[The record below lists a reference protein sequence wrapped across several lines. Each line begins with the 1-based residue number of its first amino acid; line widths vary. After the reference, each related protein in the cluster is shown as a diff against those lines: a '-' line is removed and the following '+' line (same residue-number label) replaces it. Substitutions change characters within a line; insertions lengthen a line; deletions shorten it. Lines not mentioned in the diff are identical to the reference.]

1 MNILFT
7 SSTPFH
13 PLRGGVG
20 RVTDTL
26 CKELQKRGYQ
36 VFYLNADWVAEER
49 KKYKYPAP
57 VTILPIKN
65 IDDAQCVISYRKYLT
80 ENKIDVVINQ
90 DALYVDFYNNV
101 GDLPIKVISVIH
113 SNPLMNYN
121 HLLNDLLTL
130 RNNSLLERMKRIVRC
145 LLYLRVKKQLKEYI
159 DKRFGN
165 IILSS
170 DKILMLSPYYVQ
182 SLKNFGISVENKFD
196 YVYNPNSFPL
206 QTSLFKKKKEIIYVG
221 RLDNRSKK
229 VGRLIKVW
237 SKVGKKYPDWNLTIV
252 GDGPDRNQLEVLK
265 KKYQV
270 GNLTFEGFQSPIE
283 YYKRASIICMT
294 SSFEGFPMVL
304 IEAMQ
309 FGCVPIA
316 FDSFEAIHDVIIPE
330 KTGELVKPFKI
341 KDYINKLS
349 NLIDDDTK
357 RTTMSDAASMYVARF
372 DVKTIADR
380 WEYILET
387 L

>member
-1 MNILFT
+1 MNILFA

-113 SNPLMNYN
+113 NNPLMNYN

-304 IEAMQ
+304 VEAMQ

-357 RTTMSDAASMYVARF
+357 RTTMSDAASMYVTRF

>member
-113 SNPLMNYN
+113 NNPLMNYN

-182 SLKNFGISVENKFD
+182 SLTNFGISVENKFD

-304 IEAMQ
+304 VEAMQ

>member
-113 SNPLMNYN
+113 NNPLMNYN

-283 YYKRASIICMT
+283 YYKKASIICMT

-304 IEAMQ
+304 VEAMQ

>member
-113 SNPLMNYN
+113 TNPLMNYN

-304 IEAMQ
+304 VEAMQ

>member
-65 IDDAQCVISYRKYLT
+65 IDDAQCIISYRKYLT

-113 SNPLMNYN
+113 NNPLMNYN

-304 IEAMQ
+304 VEAMQ

>member
-113 SNPLMNYN
+113 NNPLMNYN

-304 IEAMQ
+304 VEAMQ

-341 KDYINKLS
+341 KEYINKLS

>member
-65 IDDAQCVISYRKYLT
+65 IDDAQCVISYRKYLI

-101 GDLPIKVISVIH
+101 GNLPIKVISVIH
-113 SNPLMNYN
+113 NNPLMNYN
-121 HLLNDLLTL
+121 HLLNELLTL

-304 IEAMQ
+304 VEAMQ

>member
-7 SSTPFH
+7 ASTPFH
-13 PLRGGVG
+13 PQRGGVG

-26 CKELQKRGYQ
+26 CKELLKRGYQ

-65 IDDAQCVISYRKYLT
+65 IDDAQCVISYRKYLI

-113 SNPLMNYN
+113 NNPLMNYN

-145 LLYLRVKKQLKEYI
+145 MLYLRVKKQLKEYI

-304 IEAMQ
+304 VEAMQ

>member
-1 MNILFT
+1 MNILFAA
-7 SSTPFH
+7 STPFH
-13 PLRGGVG
+13 PQRGGVG

-26 CKELQKRGYQ
+26 CKELLKRGYQ

-65 IDDAQCVISYRKYLT
+65 IDDAQCVISYRRYLI

-113 SNPLMNYN
+113 NNPLMNYN
-121 HLLNDLLTL
+121 YLLNDLLTL
-130 RNNSLLERMKRIVRC
+130 RNSSLLERMKRIVRC
-145 LLYLRVKKQLKEYI
+145 LLYFRVKKQLREYI
-159 DKRFGN
+159 DKRFVN
-165 IILSS
+165 IISSS

-304 IEAMQ
+304 VEAMQ

>member
-65 IDDAQCVISYRKYLT
+65 MDDAQCVISYRKYLT

-113 SNPLMNYN
+113 NNPLMNYN

-304 IEAMQ
+304 VEAMQ

>member
-113 SNPLMNYN
+113 NNPLMNYN
-121 HLLNDLLTL
+121 HLLNDLLSL

-304 IEAMQ
+304 VEAMQ

>member
-7 SSTPFH
+7 FSTPFH

-65 IDDAQCVISYRKYLT
+65 MDDAQCVISYRKYLT

-113 SNPLMNYN
+113 NNPLMNYN

-304 IEAMQ
+304 VEAMQ

>member
-36 VFYLNADWVAEER
+36 VFYLNADWGDADQ
-49 KKYKYPAP
+49 KKYDYPAS
-57 VTILPIKN
+57 VTILPFENVDEIQS
-65 IDDAQCVISYRKYLT
+65 IQLYRKYLIDY
-80 ENKIDVVINQ
+80 KIDVVINQ
-90 DALYVDFYNNV
+90 DALFVDFYNNI

-113 SNPLMNYN
+113 NNPLINYN

-130 RNNSLLERMKRIVRC
+130 RNSSLLERM
-145 LLYLRVKKQLKEYI
+145 
-159 DKRFGN
+159 
-165 IILSS
+165 
-170 DKILMLSPYYVQ
+170 
-182 SLKNFGISVENKFD
+182 
-196 YVYNPNSFPL
+196 
-206 QTSLFKKKKEIIYVG
+206 KEIIYVG

-237 SKVGKKYPDWNLTIV
+237 SKVGKKYSDWNLVIV
-252 GDGPDRNQLEVLK
+252 GDGPDRNQLEELK
-265 KKYQV
+265 KKYKV

-304 IEAMQ
+304 VEAMQ

-316 FDSFEAIHDVIIPE
+316 FDSFEAIRDVIIPE

-341 KDYINKLS
+341 KDFVNKLS
-349 NLIDDDTK
+349 NLMDNGTK
-357 RTTMSDAASMYVARF
+357 RKIMSDAAFKHVAQF
-372 DVKTIADR
+372 DVNYIVDK
-380 WEYILET
+380 WEVILKS

>member
-113 SNPLMNYN
+113 NNPLMNYN

-304 IEAMQ
+304 VEAMQ

-357 RTTMSDAASMYVARF
+357 RTTMSDAASMYVTRF

>member
-113 SNPLMNYN
+113 NNPLMNYN

-182 SLKNFGISVENKFD
+182 SLKIFGISVENKFD
-196 YVYNPNSFPL
+196 YMYNPNSFPL

-304 IEAMQ
+304 VEAMQ

>member
-182 SLKNFGISVENKFD
+182 SLKNFGISVEDKFD

-304 IEAMQ
+304 VEAMQ

>member
-294 SSFEGFPMVL
+294 SNFEGFPMVL
-304 IEAMQ
+304 VEAMQ

>member
-113 SNPLMNYN
+113 NNPLMNYN

-304 IEAMQ
+304 VEAMQ

-316 FDSFEAIHDVIIPE
+316 FDSFEALHDVIIPE

>member
-113 SNPLMNYN
+113 NNPLMNYN

-283 YYKRASIICMT
+283 YYKRASIICMI

-304 IEAMQ
+304 VEAMQ

>member
-7 SSTPFH
+7 YSTPFH

-113 SNPLMNYN
+113 TNPLMNYN

-229 VGRLIKVW
+229 IGRLIKVW

-304 IEAMQ
+304 VEAMQ

>member
-65 IDDAQCVISYRKYLT
+65 IDDAQCVISYRKYLI

-113 SNPLMNYN
+113 NNPLMNYN

-221 RLDNRSKK
+221 RLNNRSKK

-304 IEAMQ
+304 VEAMQ

>member
-113 SNPLMNYN
+113 NNPLMNYN

-182 SLKNFGISVENKFD
+182 SLKNLGISVENKFD

-304 IEAMQ
+304 VEAMQ

>member
-65 IDDAQCVISYRKYLT
+65 IDDAQGVISYRKYLI
-80 ENKIDVVINQ
+80 ESKIDVVINQ

-304 IEAMQ
+304 VEAMQ

>member
-36 VFYLNADWVAEER
+36 VFYLNADWGDADQ
-49 KKYKYPAP
+49 KKYDYPAS
-57 VTILPIKN
+57 VTILPFENVDEIQS
-65 IDDAQCVISYRKYLT
+65 IQLYRKYLIDY
-80 ENKIDVVINQ
+80 KIDVVINQ
-90 DALYVDFYNNV
+90 DALFVDFYNNI

-113 SNPLMNYN
+113 NNPLINYN

-130 RNNSLLERMKRIVRC
+130 RNSSLLERMKRIVRC
-145 LLYLRVKKQLKEYI
+145 LLYFRVKKQLREYI
-159 DKRFGN
+159 DKRFVN
-165 IILSS
+165 IISSS
-170 DKILMLSPYYVQ
+170 DKILMLSPYYVE
-182 SLKNFGISVENKFD
+182 SLKKIGISVENKFD

-237 SKVGKKYPDWNLTIV
+237 SKVGKKYPDWNLAIV
-252 GDGPDRNQLEVLK
+252 GDGPDRNQLEELK
-265 KKYQV
+265 KKYKV

-304 IEAMQ
+304 VEAMQ

-316 FDSFEAIHDVIIPE
+316 FDSFEAIRDVIIPE

-341 KDYINKLS
+341 KDFVNKLS
-349 NLIDDDTK
+349 NLMDNGTK
-357 RTTMSDAASMYVARF
+357 RKIMSDAAFKHVAQF
-372 DVKTIADR
+372 DVNYIVDK
-380 WEYILET
+380 WEVILKS

>member
-26 CKELQKRGYQ
+26 CKELLKRGYQ

-65 IDDAQCVISYRKYLT
+65 IDDAQCVISYRKYLI

-113 SNPLMNYN
+113 NNPLMNYN

-270 GNLTFEGFQSPIE
+270 GNLKFEGFQSPIE

-304 IEAMQ
+304 VEAMQ

-349 NLIDDDTK
+349 YLIDDDTK

>member
-113 SNPLMNYN
+113 NNPLMNYN

-265 KKYQV
+265 KKFQV

-304 IEAMQ
+304 VEAMQ

>member
-57 VTILPIKN
+57 VTMLPIKN

-113 SNPLMNYN
+113 NNPLMNYN

-304 IEAMQ
+304 VEAMQ

>member
-113 SNPLMNYN
+113 NNPLMNYN

-237 SKVGKKYPDWNLTIV
+237 SKVGKKYPDWNLTVV

-304 IEAMQ
+304 VEAMQ

-316 FDSFEAIHDVIIPE
+316 FDSFEAIHDVIIPK

>member
-113 SNPLMNYN
+113 NNPLMNYN

-221 RLDNRSKK
+221 RLDNRSK
-229 VGRLIKVW
+229 R
-237 SKVGKKYPDWNLTIV
+237 
-252 GDGPDRNQLEVLK
+252 
-265 KKYQV
+265 
-270 GNLTFEGFQSPIE
+270 
-283 YYKRASIICMT
+283 
-294 SSFEGFPMVL
+294 
-304 IEAMQ
+304 
-309 FGCVPIA
+309 
-316 FDSFEAIHDVIIPE
+316 
-330 KTGELVKPFKI
+330 
-341 KDYINKLS
+341 
-349 NLIDDDTK
+349 
-357 RTTMSDAASMYVARF
+357 
-372 DVKTIADR
+372 
-380 WEYILET
+380 
-387 L
+387 

>member
-7 SSTPFH
+7 ASTPFH
-13 PLRGGVG
+13 PQRGGVG

-26 CKELQKRGYQ
+26 CKELLKRGYQ

-65 IDDAQCVISYRKYLT
+65 IDDAQCVISYRKYLI

-113 SNPLMNYN
+113 TNPLMNYN

-304 IEAMQ
+304 VEAMQ

>member
-113 SNPLMNYN
+113 NNPLMNYN

-145 LLYLRVKKQLKEYI
+145 LLYLHVKKQLKEYI

-304 IEAMQ
+304 VEAMQ

>member
-90 DALYVDFYNNV
+90 DALYVDYYNNV

-113 SNPLMNYN
+113 NNPLMNYN

-304 IEAMQ
+304 VEAMQ

>member
-7 SSTPFH
+7 FSTPFH

-113 SNPLMNYN
+113 NNPLMNYN

-304 IEAMQ
+304 VEAMQ

>member
-113 SNPLMNYN
+113 NNPLMNYN

-206 QTSLFKKKKEIIYVG
+206 QTPLFKKKKEIIYVG

-304 IEAMQ
+304 VEAMQ

>member
-65 IDDAQCVISYRKYLT
+65 IDDAQCVISYRKYLI

-113 SNPLMNYN
+113 NNPLMNYN

-304 IEAMQ
+304 VEAMQ

>member
-113 SNPLMNYN
+113 NNPLMNYN

-206 QTSLFKKKKEIIYVG
+206 QTLLFKKKKEIIYVG

-304 IEAMQ
+304 VEAMQ

>member
-65 IDDAQCVISYRKYLT
+65 IDEAQCVISYRKYLT
-80 ENKIDVVINQ
+80 ENKIDVVINH

-113 SNPLMNYN
+113 NNPLMNYN

-170 DKILMLSPYYVQ
+170 DKFLMLSPYYVQ

-304 IEAMQ
+304 VEAMQ

>member
-80 ENKIDVVINQ
+80 ENKIDVVIDQ

-113 SNPLMNYN
+113 NNPLMNYN

-159 DKRFGN
+159 NKRFGN

-304 IEAMQ
+304 VEAMQ

>member
-7 SSTPFH
+7 ASTPFH
-13 PLRGGVG
+13 PQRGGVG

-49 KKYKYPAP
+49 KKYEYPAP

-65 IDDAQCVISYRKYLT
+65 IDDAQCVISYRRYLI

-101 GDLPIKVISVIH
+101 GDLSIKVISVIH
-113 SNPLMNYN
+113 NNPLMNYN

-130 RNNSLLERMKRIVRC
+130 RNSSLLERMKRIVRC
-145 LLYLRVKKQLKEYI
+145 LLYFRVKKQLREYI
-159 DKRFGN
+159 DKRFVN
-165 IILSS
+165 IISSS
-170 DKILMLSPYYVQ
+170 DKILMLSPYYVE
-182 SLKNFGISVENKFD
+182 SLKKYGISVENKFD

-206 QTSLFKKKKEIIYVG
+206 QTSLFKKTKEIIYVG

-229 VGRLIKVW
+229 VGRLMKVW
-237 SKVGKKYPDWNLTIV
+237 SKVGKKYPDWNLAIV
-252 GDGPDRNQLEVLK
+252 GDGPDRNLLEVLK
-265 KKYQV
+265 KKYQI

-304 IEAMQ
+304 VEAMQ

-330 KTGELVKPFKI
+330 KTGELVKPFSI

-349 NLIDDDTK
+349 NLIDDETK
-357 RTTMSDAASMYVARF
+357 RKTMSDVASKYVTRF

-380 WEYILET
+380 WENILET

>member
-20 RVTDTL
+20 RVTDIL

-113 SNPLMNYN
+113 NNPLMNYN

-304 IEAMQ
+304 VEAMQ